1 MLAALGCFL
10 LSGCAAQVAPTTPTR
25 AALPAQVAPA
35 AAPTAAPH
43 EMPAEAAV
51 PAPTPV
57 PAASTPEPPAQPAPP
72 PPAAFTVTFAGL
84 SPGAYPTH
92 VHSICNGGQSFHI
105 ATVQTLVVNG
115 SGSGS
120 IQLASGYF
128 GNGWCL
134 IVYTSRSLTRVLT
147 TRSV

>member
-1 MLAALGCFL
+1 MLAALGCVL
-10 LSGCAAQVAPTTPTR
+10 LSGCSAQLAPATPSR
-25 AALPAQVAPA
+25 AELPAQVAPS
-35 AAPTAAPH
+35 AAPTAGH
-43 EMPAEAAV
+43 EEMPAEAAT
-51 PAPTPV
+51 PASTPV
-57 PAASTPEPPAQPAPP
+57 PAAPAPEPPAQPAPP